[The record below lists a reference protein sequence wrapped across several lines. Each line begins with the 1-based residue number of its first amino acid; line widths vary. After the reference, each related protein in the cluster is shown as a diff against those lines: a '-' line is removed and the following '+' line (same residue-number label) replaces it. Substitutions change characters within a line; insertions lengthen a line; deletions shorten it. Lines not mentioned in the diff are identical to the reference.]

1 MGTEYVI
8 IYQYILAATVYTP
21 CCLTC
26 YRRNFITNLILT
38 EMLDIVGINS
48 KKLEQLETDGVTYR
62 LKGNEDTCQE
72 AVEDFIEEK
81 SFTQTML
88 EWLNLQSESIQPLG
102 FAMCK
107 NFNRY
112 FWYYTFSSCAEFFII
127 FISHNF

>member
-1 MGTEYVI
+1 
-8 IYQYILAATVYTP
+8 
-21 CCLTC
+21 
-26 YRRNFITNLILT
+26 
-38 EMLDIVGINS
+38 MLDIVGINS

-62 LKGNEDTCQE
+62 LKGNEDTFQE

>member
-1 MGTEYVI
+1 
-8 IYQYILAATVYTP
+8 
-21 CCLTC
+21 
-26 YRRNFITNLILT
+26 
-38 EMLDIVGINS
+38 MLDIVGINS

-107 NFNRY
+107 NFNTSGIIHSLRVLNFSLFSFLIISNRTLVELE
-112 FWYYTFSSCAEFFII
+112 FWF
-127 FISHNF
+127 